1 MRHPMP
7 KRLLLVFALLSAIAL
22 PLVPAASA
30 EADRLDWVARI
41 AEMDQALAEGRTPA
55 VAAAWQEAWVAAHT
69 SRAWDAMIAVG
80 DAALR
85 AGRATGTPELFEP
98 RARRAYS
105 TALIR
110 ARRQASREGV
120 LAAAAGFGRLGD
132 RDAERR
138 AQSEAAELAIRAH
151 ADEARRGAGAL

>member
-1 MRHPMP
+1 MTHPMP
-7 KRLLLVFALLSAIAL
+7 KRLLLLFALVSAIAL
-22 PLVPAASA
+22 SLVPAASA
-30 EADRLDWVARI
+30 EADRLDWAARI

-55 VAAAWQEAWVAAHT
+55 VGAAWQEAWVAAHA

-85 AGRATGTPELFEP
+85 AGHATGTPELFDP
-98 RARRAYS
+98 RARRAYN

-120 LAAAAGFGRLGD
+120 LAAAEGFGRLGD
-132 RDAERR
+132 RAAERR
-138 AQSEAAELAIRAH
+138 ARSEAAELASRGH
-151 ADEARRGAGAL
+151 ADEARRGAGSL